1 LIYFGIVYKEKEIAT
16 FVCSF
21 AKIEPMLEGASVLI
35 ALWVLYRFALKDEI
49 SNEPTK
55 EELKQRRKEEI
66 ERELESKHPILLKLW
81 GLFWILVVVFLFFG

>member
-1 LIYFGIVYKEKEIAT
+1 
-16 FVCSF
+16 
-21 AKIEPMLEGASVLI
+21 MLEGASVLI

-66 ERELESKHPILLKLW
+66 DRFVESKHPIKLKLW